1 MELRGGIPLI
11 SDVDAMKRNEAFARH
26 VEFNREFIS
35 RHAGA
40 LRGYG
45 KHWGEDPL
53 KLWSRRWEYPF
64 CERKVAAYANEKGL
78 GAAGQPGLR
87 ILDAGSGVTYFPYL
101 VCSELPG
108 AQVVCCDSNAAY
120 VGMFDAIN
128 RGEQKARVTFKTAM
142 LQELPLETG
151 SMDVVCCISVLEH
164 TDNYRAILGEFGRV
178 LKAGGVLV
186 LTFDL
191 SLDGKFKLSRREAE
205 DLLAAIG
212 EKFEVGWDARGELA
226 RMDNREGILSTDYVR
241 KTEPEL
247 LPWRYPKLMAMRDLL
262 GGKGWTG
269 GFRSKSVFCMEA
281 RSPQGARV

>member
-1 MELRGGIPLI
+1 M
-11 SDVDAMKRNEAFARH
+11 
-26 VEFNREFIS
+26 
-35 RHAGA
+35 
-40 LRGYG
+40 
-45 KHWGEDPL
+45 
-53 KLWSRRWEYPF
+53 
-64 CERKVAAYANEKGL
+64 
-78 GAAGQPGLR
+78 
-87 ILDAGSGVTYFPYL
+87 
-101 VCSELPG
+101 
-108 AQVVCCDSNAAY
+108 
-120 VGMFDAIN
+120 
-128 RGEQKARVTFKTAM
+128 
-142 LQELPLETG
+142 
-151 SMDVVCCISVLEH
+151 
-164 TDNYRAILGEFGRV
+164 
-178 LKAGGVLV
+178 

-262 GGKGWTG
+262 GGKGGTC